1 MKKRYRRRLIG
12 FWGAVYLFILVFCL
26 WLPVSASAQ
35 TDQTDLYEES
45 LSFDSHG
52 NLHMTTHDKKASG
65 GVRYRTIG
73 WVMRRTKEAE
83 GAGQAVRLKLEEEGT
98 SQPDPAHP
106 GYMFTS
112 FKCEGSLIFTKI
124 GEAAADWQ
132 MDLYQN
138 GGFVYLDAIMTVVEN
153 EVERGSM
160 DADGMLHGEV
170 YTTAAGIMNA
180 RDWADPKALLTHYN
194 KEVFFPPIPKMVVSN
209 SEKAQEEVIRFQYGQ
224 EECRN
229 QNEARIRAA
238 RLNGSGELRFDVTK
252 GIPTGE
258 QVVAEGNLQK
268 YYYEGILKHCFGVVP
283 VPVEITVTYT
293 YPVAAEQGI
302 STGIFTSSFT
312 YYVGKIY
319 SYYQIEQMTLFT
331 LKDALVE
338 NQSLPVS
345 PMEFCNLYG
354 PRVTLEQNRESY
366 LEMPAC
372 RAFVFGGSLLDE
384 DGMTADKLE
393 AIAEQ
398 AAEDVWVRND
408 ALIIDG
414 EIILDGSFVR
424 RETQEMKKQ
433 EGARLTRF
441 CSDAVTIPHTKRND
455 SYETYAVACYE
466 EFLQGERQE
475 KVIYDVNQVVV
486 HTPVVCKGGVTDD
499 IAHNQQ
505 VKPTSRCSLI
515 LGRNFEVGISMFGDH
530 KDQPGYGTGDYEAYT
545 KLLQVRFPF
554 EVYDGETLIKS
565 GSWIDLPKEQK
576 YFYLPVSVHE
586 GDYSILFRTIAKN
599 ADAEKDGIDR
609 NEYLANHSM
618 DNYGAYDEMT
628 VTVVGRMYDLAI
640 TDIVDYPRWRSV
652 FYDESGKK
660 RPFAYW
666 IGEKNLEGQMLSTRS
681 DAGRIPI
688 LQGSHPYNPNAGVPG
703 LGYRVKLQLKTVG
716 DMRDENCSVVFFPVY
731 YHISRDGRER
741 REVRLY
747 RKNDLTEAKRV
758 LILGAQNRSF
768 VSVRRRNV
776 SDTALQA
783 TAVQVW
789 DGEYQLAPD
798 LYLVDAGINLDT
810 YIRLHGGRINEKD
823 SVFLKDGY
831 LLVQFEIRSHRG
843 ENAHLSYANRENS
856 SRGYCN
862 MWRLQGFSYERRD
875 CAGNVFTFSDGD
887 CLLFDTMRSLHG
899 DYESWGTH

>member
-73 WVMRRTKEAE
+73 WVMRRTKEA
-83 GAGQAVRLKLEEEGT
+83 GGKGQAVRLKLEEEGI

-106 GYMFTS
+106 GYMFTN
-112 FKCEGSLIFTKI
+112 FKCAGDLIFTKI

-138 GGFVYLDAIMTVVEN
+138 GGFVYLDAIMTIVEN
-153 EVERGSM
+153 GVAKGSM
-160 DADGMLHGEV
+160 DADGMLRGEV

-194 KEVFFPPIPKMVVSN
+194 KEVFFPAIPKMVLSN
-209 SEKAQEEVIRFQYGQ
+209 SEKAQEEIIGFWYGQ
-224 EECRN
+224 EECRS
-229 QNEARIRAA
+229 QNEVRIRAA
-238 RLNGSGELRFDVTK
+238 QLNGNGEPQFDVAK

-268 YYYEGILKHCFGVVP
+268 YYYEGFLKHCFGIVP

-293 YPVAAEQGI
+293 YPVETGQGI
-302 STGIFTSSFT
+302 STGTFTSSFT

-319 SYYQIEQMTLFT
+319 SYYRIEQMTLFT
-331 LKDALVE
+331 LKDVSVE
-338 NQSLPVS
+338 NQCLPTS
-345 PMEFCNLYG
+345 PMEFCNLYE

-366 LEMPAC
+366 LEMPKC

-384 DGMTADKLE
+384 SGMTVNKLE

-414 EIILDGSFVR
+414 EIILDGSFVS

-433 EGARLTRF
+433 EGARLNHF

-455 SYETYAVACYE
+455 VNETYAVASYE

-475 KVIYDVNQVVV
+475 KVIYDVNEVVV

-505 VKPTSRCSLI
+505 VIPTSYCSLI
-515 LGRNFEVGISMFGDH
+515 LGRNFAVGISTSGDH
-530 KDQPGYGTGDYEAYT
+530 KEQPGYGTGDYEKYT
-545 KLLQVRFPF
+545 ELLQVRFPF
-554 EVYDGETLIKS
+554 EIYDGETLLES

-576 YFYLPVSVHE
+576 HFYLPVSTHE
-586 GDYSILFRTIAKN
+586 GNYRIRFRTIAKN
-599 ADAEKDGIDR
+599 AGAKKGSMER
-609 NEYLANHSM
+609 SEYLANFSM
-618 DNYGAYDEMT
+618 ENYGAYDEMT

-640 TDIVDYPRWRSV
+640 TGIVDYPRWRSV
-652 FYDESGKK
+652 FYEESGKK
-660 RPFAYW
+660 KPFAYW
-666 IGEKNLEGQMLSTRS
+666 IGEKNLEGQTLSTRAA
-681 DAGRIPI
+681 AGRTPI
-688 LQGSHPYNPNAGVPG
+688 LQGSHPYNPNAGAPG

-716 DMRDENCSVVFFPVY
+716 DMRDETSAVVFFPVY
-731 YHISRDGRER
+731 YYISRDGGER

-747 RKNDLTEAKRV
+747 RKDDLTEVNKVLVLDAK
-758 LILGAQNRSF
+758 NRSF

-776 SDTALQA
+776 SDVSLQA
-783 TAVQVW
+783 RAVQVW
-789 DGEYQLAPD
+789 DGEYQLSPD
-798 LYLVDAGINLDT
+798 LYLVDADVNLDA
-810 YIRLHGGRINEKD
+810 YIRLHGGRVNQRD

-831 LLVQFEIRSHRG
+831 LLVQFEIRSRRG
-843 ENAHLSYANRENS
+843 ENFHLSYANRQNS

-862 MWRLQGFSYERRD
+862 MWRLQGFLYERKD
-875 CAGNVFTFSDGD
+875 AAGTVFTFADGD
-887 CLLFDTMRSLHG
+887 CLLFDTMRSLHS